1 MYTYNQPTKMKA
13 RHLVIQNAVENLTL
27 NRQSSAIVQR
37 NYVRS
42 VYDYFQSK
50 EEISNTKKEIE
61 EIDFKY
67 IIDWEKLHDVKVKKK
82 SPEELT
88 VCYLCGPEPDNDFK
102 EFTNLG
108 ILPQNIWA
116 FENNKSCYDAAL
128 KAYEQGMYP
137 QPRIIK
143 QKIDSFFI
151 NTPKSFDIV
160 YFDAC
165 STLISEQHSLKS
177 IRTLFQ
183 YNRLESIGVLITN
196 FSAPDLSADN
206 QELCKFIAFYLY
218 FKIENAEEIK
228 LNDKNIC
235 NIEYSQLLQQVKDNF
250 DKYYS
255 AFISYVIRDLGS
267 VLVPI
272 QKINTNTYFSKLF
285 KKNAD
290 QVENYSSLFQQ
301 AKNNNLAKMIFSA
314 KFLQD
319 NDVHSKIFDIFLR
332 HHQQVWVDINQIV

>member
-1 MYTYNQPTKMKA
+1 MYFF
-13 RHLVIQNAVENLTL
+13 
-27 NRQSSAIVQR
+27 SC
-37 NYVRS
+37 VRFTGS
-42 VYDYFQSK
+42 
-50 EEISNTKKEIE
+50 I
-61 EIDFKY
+61 
-67 IIDWEKLHDVKVKKK
+67 L
-82 SPEELT
+82 ELT

-128 KAYEQGMYP
+128 KTYEQGMYP

-151 NTPKSFDIV
+151 NTPKTFDIV

-206 QELCKFIAFYLY
+206 QELCKLIAFYLY
-218 FKIENAEEIK
+218 FKKENAEQIK

-235 NIEYSQLLQQVKDNF
+235 NIISNCDSMVKNTSPIAPVGYLNNIFFRKYLIVGRLL
-250 DKYYS
+250 
-255 AFISYVIRDLGS
+255 
-267 VLVPI
+267 
-272 QKINTNTYFSKLF
+272 
-285 KKNAD
+285 
-290 QVENYSSLFQQ
+290 
-301 AKNNNLAKMIFSA
+301 
-314 KFLQD
+314 
-319 NDVHSKIFDIFLR
+319 
-332 HHQQVWVDINQIV
+332 